1 MDGEVRGG
9 VLTEISELLLAFPF
23 FDDFLVLSNL
33 KILSRVLEHGVLLCS
48 TVPGSVVCVV
58 INS

>member
-23 FDDFLVLSNL
+23 FDDFLVLSIKQIQNL
-33 KILSRVLEHGVLLCS
+33 VESS
-48 TVPGSVVCVV
+48 
-58 INS
+58 